1 MSQGRVAFYGVA
13 VVYLLGVVVQFFLAG
28 LAVFGVRSYDAH
40 RGLGFALAL
49 LSLVLLVLAIGARM
63 PRSATALSAVLVGLN
78 AFQIILIQLDIAE
91 VNALHLV
98 NALAIAFV
106 ANMLVHRSR
115 RVPRNA
121 VGDRLALE
129 QRGLALADADA
140 ERGKAVARRRGD
152 GARAGA

>member
-13 VVYLLGVVVQFFLAG
+13 LVYLLGVVIQFFLAG

-40 RGLGFALAL
+40 RGLGFVLGL
-49 LSLVLLVLAIGARM
+49 ISLVLLGLAIGAKL
-63 PRSATALSAVLVGLN
+63 PRSMTALSAVLVALN
-78 AFQIILIQLDIAE
+78 AFQIVLIQIDIAE

-115 RVPRNA
+115 RYLA
-121 VGDRLALE
+121 ARLAT
-129 QRGLALADADA
+129 D
-140 ERGKAVARRRGD
+140 
-152 GARAGA
+152 

>member
-13 VVYLLGVVVQFFLAG
+13 LVYMLGVVIQFFLAG

-40 RGLGFALAL
+40 RGLGFVLGVI
-49 LSLVLLVLAIGARM
+49 SLVLLALAIGAKM
-63 PRSATALSAVLVGLN
+63 PRSVTALSTVLVALN
-78 AFQIILIQLDIAE
+78 AFQIVLIQIDIAE

-115 RVPRNA
+115 RYLA
-121 VGDRLALE
+121 ARLAT
-129 QRGLALADADA
+129 D
-140 ERGKAVARRRGD
+140 
-152 GARAGA
+152 

>member
-13 VVYLLGVVVQFFLAG
+13 LVYMLGVVIQFFLAG

-40 RGLGFALAL
+40 RGLGYVLGL
-49 LSLVLLVLAIGARM
+49 ISLVLLALAIGAKM
-63 PRSATALSAVLVGLN
+63 PRSVTALSTVLVALN
-78 AFQIILIQLDIAE
+78 AFQIVLIQIDIAE

-115 RVPRNA
+115 RYLA
-121 VGDRLALE
+121 ARLAT
-129 QRGLALADADA
+129 D
-140 ERGKAVARRRGD
+140 
-152 GARAGA
+152 